1 MAYKALYRKWRPDT
15 FDSVIGQNHI
25 TDTLRNEILT
35 GHLAHAYL
43 FTGSRGT
50 GKTSIAKKLIE
61 KYGDKIEVID
71 YKDAQ
76 KLRKYLTEAGKI
88 LPRRIT
94 GTCAEHQRMLA
105 KAVKKA
111 REAESEK

>member
-1 MAYKALYRKWRPDT
+1 MAKQELDKKKRKNCS
-15 FDSVIGQNHI
+15 FC
-25 TDTLRNEILT
+25 
-35 GHLAHAYL
+35 A
-43 FTGSRGT
+43 
-50 GKTSIAKKLIE
+50 
-61 KYGDKIEVID
+61 DKIEVID

-111 REAESEK
+111 REASLLCYVFES

>member
-1 MAYKALYRKWRPDT
+1 MAKEQIDKKKRKNCN
-15 FDSVIGQNHI
+15 FC
-25 TDTLRNEILT
+25 
-35 GHLAHAYL
+35 A
-43 FTGSRGT
+43 
-50 GKTSIAKKLIE
+50 
-61 KYGDKIEVID
+61 DKVEVID

-94 GTCAEHQRMLA
+94 GTCAEHQRKLA

-111 REAESEK
+111 REASLLAYVYEA